1 MKKLFV
7 FLLLLI
13 LLPFIS
19 YAQIWEGNG
28 GEFIQEGIG
37 FGSGSGGG
45 GWIPEPLD
53 PDMTHYTISF
63 KDDNETTSL
72 FSPIELNE
80 NTVVDL
86 SVFVPT
92 RSEGYD
98 FSHWENS
105 NGDTVTSVTMTADT
119 TVYAV
124 WTAHTHSITWQIT
137 DYSKEPVATY
147 TSVDNNIVYGSIIV
161 ASSTPAVPTNYV
173 FSGWNNLPLTMPDY
187 NLTISGTIDSVGI
200 VFKLSEIPY
209 DSENPERYQIIY
221 DGSIANNSPI
231 TYSGGVV
238 NMGDWEDWIND
249 HFTPVMLR
257 SDGTVDY
264 ELSRTNQNYKADGVT
279 PSDIA
284 NANYDG
290 NAMLQ
295 IKKFYISCS
304 TETEGVG
311 GDSHQVHTISISDSK
326 KNNTYTCYGF
336 IDANGVEH
344 DYVYYALY
352 CCHVDNNSKL
362 RSLSGITLNAT
373 ANGNHL
379 KSYSDIV
386 TAAKANGNGWSI
398 SNLALENAIGLVMMM
413 VYKDTNP
420 MFVAQE
426 WANGTSVLHPSA
438 DVCKIT
444 GTRSASGGFPY
455 TLKTEQPK
463 SLWIENYWRSYSSSG
478 NAAVWVNGLASLKDT
493 STTYF
498 AYYKLT
504 EPFDLSN
511 VNDWTY
517 MSNTQTYTYSSNSHL
532 TNTTTFYDNILFP
545 KDSGWSRT
553 AYVFENSKRC
563 FGSGPLEGMAG
574 SYQSTT
580 QLYPAKTGGITLV
593 DQYTTPPHFCS
604 YYLYGSRNDGLLGYG
619 SGRLTYLPQPTTLS
633 GLYSPNSLHKL
644 QESLIENRK
653 LHPVETELIRN
664 STDTQE
670 IEK

>member
-1 MKKLFV
+1 MRKLFV
-7 FLLLLI
+7 LI
-13 LLPFIS
+13 LSLVLCLAPFCAFS
-19 YAQIWEGNG
+19 QIWEGSG
-28 GEFIQEGIG
+28 GQGIDEGLG
-37 FGSGSGGG
+37 FGGGSG

-53 PDMTHYTISF
+53 PNMTHYVISF
-63 KDDNETTSL
+63 KDDNQTTSL

-80 NTVVDL
+80 NTVVNL
-86 SVFVPT
+86 SVFTPS

-98 FSHWENS
+98 FSHWEDG
-105 NGDTVTSVTMTADT
+105 NGNTVTSVTMTSNQ

-124 WTAHTHSITWQIT
+124 WNVHYHSITWQVT
-137 DYSKEPVATY
+137 DYSKTPEAIY
-147 TSVDNNIVYGSIIV
+147 TSVQNNVAYGTVIV
-161 ASSTPAVPTNYV
+161 ASSTPSVPSGYE
-173 FSGWNNLPLTMPDY
+173 FSGWNNLPITMPD
-187 NLTISGTIDSVGI
+187 NDLIISGTIDYVNI
-200 VFKLSEIPY
+200 VFKLTETPY
-209 DSENPERYQIIY
+209 DSANPQRYQITY
-221 DGSIANNSPI
+221 DGTITNESPI
-231 TYSGGVV
+231 TYSNDVV
-238 NMGDWEDWIND
+238 NMGYWENWINK

-279 PSDIA
+279 PSDIS
-284 NANYDG
+284 NINYDG

-304 TETEGVG
+304 TTTEGVG
-311 GDSHQVHTISISDSK
+311 GGTHQVHTISISDSK
-326 KNNTYTCYGF
+326 KDNTYTCYGF

-344 DYVYYALY
+344 DYAYYALY

-362 RSLSGITLNAT
+362 RSLSGITLEAT

-398 SNLALENAIGLVMMM
+398 SNLALENAIGLVLMMI
-413 VYKDTNP
+413 YKDANP

-426 WANGTSVLHPSA
+426 WANGTSVLYPSE

-463 SLWIENYWRSYSSSG
+463 SLWIENYWRSYSSSA
-478 NAAVWVNGLASLKDT
+478 NAAVWINGLSSLRNSND
-493 STTYF
+493 YD

-511 VNDWTY
+511 VSDWTY
-517 MSNTQTYTYSSNSHL
+517 MSNTQTYTFSQTSHL
-532 TNTTTFYDNILFP
+532 TQTTTFYNNILFP
-545 KDSGWSRT
+545 KDSGWGRS
-553 AYVFENSKRC
+553 AYSKYMSNRC
-563 FGSGPLEGMAG
+563 FGSGTVEGFGG

-593 DQYTTPPHFCS
+593 NNYVTPPHFCS
-604 YYLYGSRNDGLLGYG
+604 YYLYGNNSGGFLGYG
-619 SGRLTYLPQPTTLS
+619 SGRLTYLPQPASLS
-633 GLYSPNSLHKL
+633 ALYSPNSLLKL
-644 QESLIENRK
+644 QESLEESRK
-653 LHPVETELIRN
+653 LQLDEPKQIRN

-670 IEK
+670 LEK